1 MTAVASNPHAQ
12 LLATRVSAI
21 IDAHEEALE
30 VLIQGGF
37 EPLAN
42 PVMRFAMAHTV
53 NLSQAFRIRGLSDEA
68 EEAIIAKLL
77 ELGVGGQNASP

>member
-1 MTAVASNPHAQ
+1 MTAVVSEQRQQ

-21 IDAHEEALE
+21 IDAHEDALE

-42 PVMRFAMAHTV
+42 PVMRFAMANTV

-68 EEAIIAKLL
+68 EEAIITQLL
-77 ELGVGGQNASP
+77 ELGAGTQNATP